1 MNRDDES
8 DNTDEISDLVED
20 EEITEAQAAEAYAN
34 DPIGLK
40 DLDSNDDELINAK
53 LDEYAEKAVAEID

>member
-1 MNRDDES
+1 MNRDDGS

-20 EEITEAQAAEAYAN
+20 EQITEAQAAEAYAN

-40 DLDSNDDELINAK
+40 NIDNNDEELINAK